1 MFRRLL
7 SSNSKKITNMEMA
20 RFETG
25 NWMEHVKKMK
35 EWGIGGGFHYNNV
48 PTYNEGEALNELE
61 GTMPGI
67 DIDDN
72 NMIIQK
78 K

>member
-1 MFRRLL
+1 
-7 SSNSKKITNMEMA
+7 
-20 RFETG
+20 
-25 NWMEHVKKMK
+25 MEHVKKMK

-61 GTMPGI
+61 GTIPGI